1 MPIAANPDGVLD
13 IENATLRS
21 REIATLSNFVAG
33 NDEIRSSGAPVVEV
47 YGDPANVGG
56 FLPTLEL
63 VSNTESVAGTSFTRF
78 TSNAGVFSL
87 QSGTGGDA
95 DSKGDIAFTSVGG
108 NTEHMRIQGSTGRV
122 GIGTVSPGKK
132 LEIADGYQS
141 LGGYID
147 TYNILGI
154 DGGMVLGVREGGGT
168 YTDGIRISGS
178 GYVGIGTVSP
188 NSKLH
193 IYETGGVGGS
203 GNEYPEIF
211 LQHYTAAGAPA
222 WGDRTGEIVFNYHN
236 WDGWR
241 GAGIFGFRDSYANV
255 RSTYLYLY
263 NNNGSVRFYIM
274 PNGQSVAASNM
285 SWSNQTVWDVNI
297 SLQAPNAVYYQARS
311 RGWNTYSSRSLKENF
326 EPVLDSLDKVKRLD
340 GVYYTWKQ
348 GQGDNVLPST
358 IDDYD
363 QTHTIKQQKY
373 IGFIADEVAE
383 VLPWVCTF
391 DENGAANGLDY
402 GAITPVLVNAIKELD
417 EKIGK
422 SEASS
427 DDRLKDNEVY
437 VRNATE
443 TLMKLKPQI
452 YDKKESLTSNI
463 YHHEAGLIAQ
473 DIWYDAPELRFAV
486 KPGLLSEIPL
496 EAPVRSDDPREDP
509 DYSTWGPNPAS
520 VDYNYLIP
528 YTIKSIQEIV
538 TDLPRQK
545 TQVIG
550 ITSSNLNDTRGLIVV
565 SDTNDFQKGTPK
577 LSLSANSYD
586 KKCFGVV
593 SNSNTYSIDNEILID
608 TTGVGYVW
616 AINHS
621 NIESGDYL
629 TTSNV
634 SGYAMKQNDDLLHNY
649 TLAKS
654 TMDCDFVPVQKSI
667 KRVRQEL
674 QDVTRYI
681 KTKLYEITKEQYDSM
696 DEMYRTSR
704 EYSYYKKSGYVKV
717 SEKGGYDKMEYYKLI
732 NTEEID
738 ETSIPKQV
746 CDIISIDEWN
756 SLTSNVQNDY
766 SPYYSNLATT
776 EVSLED
782 YTTLNEMER
791 SKCVFTTR
799 TVYSYKIREES
810 KDPLPGYD
818 PEVHQEYVN
827 VLDENGQL
835 QWEDTQQTE
844 ASYEIRYLNAT
855 GNITDETN
863 AVYTAALVNCKF
875 C

>member
-1 MPIAANPDGVLD
+1 MY
-13 IENATLRS
+13 
-21 REIATLSNFVAG
+21 F
-33 NDEIRSSGAPVVEV
+33 
-47 YGDPANVGG
+47 
-56 FLPTLEL
+56 
-63 VSNTESVAGTSFTRF
+63 
-78 TSNAGVFSL
+78 
-87 QSGTGGDA
+87 
-95 DSKGDIAFTSVGG
+95 
-108 NTEHMRIQGSTGRV
+108 
-122 GIGTVSPGKK
+122 
-132 LEIADGYQS
+132 
-141 LGGYID
+141 
-147 TYNILGI
+147 
-154 DGGMVLGVREGGGT
+154 
-168 YTDGIRISGS
+168 YT
-178 GYVGIGTVSP
+178 
-188 NSKLH
+188 
-193 IYETGGVGGS
+193 
-203 GNEYPEIF
+203 
-211 LQHYTAAGAPA
+211 
-222 WGDRTGEIVFNYHN
+222 
-236 WDGWR
+236 
-241 GAGIFGFRDSYANV
+241 
-255 RSTYLYLY
+255 
-263 NNNGSVRFYIM
+263 NNGTTRFYIM
-274 PNGQSVAASNM
+274 PNGPSVAASNLGWSGQA
-285 SWSNQTVWDVNI
+285 SWSTNK
-297 SLQAPNAVYYQARS
+297 SLQGPNSVYYGCQAH
-311 RGWNTYSSRSLKENF
+311 NFATYSSRKLKENI
-326 EPVLDSLDKVKRLD
+326 ETIPDALSKVKRLR
-340 GVYYTWKQ
+340 GVHYTWKQ
-348 GQGDNVLPST
+348 GQGDNTVPNP
-358 IDDYD
+358 DHDYD
-363 QTHTIKQQKY
+363 QTDLIKQQAQ

-383 VLPWVCTF
+383 VLPTVCGF
-391 DENGAANGLDY
+391 DDGFASSVDY
-402 GAITPVLVNAIKELD
+402 GAVTPVLVNAIKELD

-550 ITSSNLNDTRGLIVV
+550 ITSSNLNDTRGLVVV

-577 LSLSANSYD
+577 LSLSTNSYD

-616 AINHS
+616 VINHS

-704 EYSYYKKSGYVKV
+704 EYSYYKKSDYVKV

-732 NTEEID
+732 NIEVD
-738 ETSIPKQV
+738 NAQKQV

-756 SLTSNVQNDY
+756 SLTSNIQNDY

-782 YTTLNEMER
+782 YTTLNEIER
-791 SKCVFTTR
+791 SKCVYTTR
-799 TVYSYKIREES
+799 TIYSYKIREES
-810 KDPLPGYD
+810 KDPLPGYE

-844 ASYEIRYLNAT
+844 ASYGIRYLDAT